1 MEHGDTVDSP
11 RLLGLGGERRG
22 EEHRAR
28 TSEEPATVYHW
39 VPP

>member
-1 MEHGDTVDSP
+1 MRSWPMLMQRGS
-11 RLLGLGGERRG
+11 LGGERRG